1 MSHLEPTYLRYIYDG
16 LVKGSIH
23 PENAA
28 ELPDGLIGLYE
39 EAFDE
44 SQAVQVRQK
53 LLQRFAIWA
62 LLKKEVSAAFVAEVL
77 GETEDEIQGFI
88 SNYSAWFNSPES
100 GKYQLYHER
109 LKVYL
114 LQKMSEGEIHELHER
129 LILRLEK
136 AIKEQK
142 TDELEWY
149 GLEFLAEHLSVS
161 AMLNGDGQKLLNL
174 AYAQTHWQRQ
184 LIISKDYNWTKSG
197 LHSVMTWASKYK
209 DDEVIECG
217 LQMVDLHH
225 QEQNA
230 APQIVALVAEG
241 DFESAMK
248 RIEQFGGNDK
258 EGLQRKFILYMLC
271 LMELTLLDSKEK
283 SFQKEG
289 IEKLL
294 KHLDEQLPV
303 DHSVLNWNQFF
314 SSYLIFQ
321 MAFIWEILGINYLI
335 VFKRTIVWDF
345 IWIKNFKIIGI
356 KSLKVLLDC
365 AELLPEKQKDE
376 TLKEISIQ
384 LTKSKSF
391 RAAINCAN
399 LILDNSLKSQACLKI
414 SSELKNNKKDKLSD
428 LILNTAIENALLIDN
443 VLVKIRALTSIS
455 NYLISI
461 GKKGDAIEL
470 SNSALRTIEEISNLL
485 EKGTS
490 GELFRTIKTVSISLS
505 IISTN
510 YEKLGL
516 RKKSI
521 QLIQQAIENSNRVNS
536 RIKVTILR
544 FIALELAIQ
553 GKNKKLNSVIQD
565 AIDSALTI
573 VADVP
578 RNSAISELSIGLLE
592 LGHFKKAK
600 ILADKNTNLF
610 DKGRALDRISLNL
623 TNQGKIE
630 EAIIIAQEIKN
641 DFYKSIS
648 FLNIAVE
655 MVKIGKYNEANH
667 IALQLEVNK
676 LFKLCEEFYKKKR
689 FSEVYSLLYK
699 MIAQE
704 TTNDIS
710 SRVKIISNL
719 SKEKSLEQNYTDA
732 IIITRSI
739 DSNHNGTKSRLLAS
753 ISTAMFEQG
762 QTETSLL
769 IIEEALQCAL
779 EDDHHIFMYENLK
792 YIMNELIKQ
801 GNIEYALEILNHIE
815 SKSHKSIALSSLS
828 TSLFIR
834 GNAQLAN
841 KLLYEAK
848 EITLSH
854 SEVSFKDNSL
864 FQLSIDLFKQ
874 GLHDESAS
882 MILLIN
888 DKVKKCEAITAISAF
903 SRFQGNK
910 EISVLKST
918 ELLEIYNCLGN
929 EINDSERDTVR
940 CILTKELIYEGQD
953 QKAKIFIN
961 EIKIDKIK
969 HSALSALSEYL
980 FINHR
985 YQEAEQILM
994 QLKNNIEKQKALHSI
1009 VKYVFDKS
1017 GLKEVYRCLTFFKI
1031 EELKFLWLIE
1041 IHKNIPLK
1049 EYNKDVII
1057 SILKTQAI
1065 DLKTLSVFLQKFA
1078 LFELFYNKRTKNL
1091 SRYNHHFNLQWA
1103 IDIKNQLPN

>member
-1 MSHLEPTYLRYIYDG
+1 MPHLEPTYLRYIYDG
-16 LVKGSIH
+16 LIKGSIH
-23 PENAA
+23 PENSA

-44 SQAVQVRQK
+44 RTSVVERQK
-53 LLQRFAIWA
+53 LLKRFAIWA
-62 LLKKEVSAAFVAEVL
+62 LLKKEVSAGFVAEVL
-77 GETEDEIQGFI
+77 GDKEDEIQDFI
-88 SNYSAWFNSPES
+88 STYSAWFNSPES

-114 LQKMSEGEIHELHER
+114 LQKISEKEIHELHER

-136 AIKEQK
+136 GIKEQK
-142 TDELEWY
+142 ADEFEWY
-149 GLEFLAEHLSVS
+149 GLEFLTQHYAVN
-161 AMLNGDGQKLLNL
+161 AMLSGNGSKLLEL
-174 AYAQTHWQRQ
+174 AYNQNHWQRQ
-184 LIISKDYNWTKSG
+184 LKISKDYLWTKTG
-197 LHSVMTWASKYK
+197 LHSVMSWASKYK

-271 LMELTLLDSKEK
+271 LMELTLLESKNK
-283 SFQKEG
+283 PFRKEG

-303 DHSVLNWNQFF
+303 DHSVLNWGKFF
-314 SSYLIFQ
+314 SAYLTFK
-321 MAFIWEILGINYLI
+321 MAFIWEELGIDYLI
-335 VFKRTIVWDF
+335 VFKRTNEWDYE
-345 IWIKNFKIIGI
+345 WINNSKIIRT
-356 KSLKVLLDC
+356 KSLNVLLSC
-365 AELLPEKQKDE
+365 SKLLRENEKNE
-376 TLKEISIQ
+376 TLKSLSIQ
-384 LTKSKSF
+384 LTKRRSYG
-391 RAAINCAN
+391 AAVKFAN
-399 LILDNSLKSQACLKI
+399 LILNNSLKSQACLKI

-470 SNSALRTIEEISNLL
+470 SNSAFRTIEETSDSRQ
-485 EKGTS
+485 KG
-490 GELFRTIKTVSISLS
+490 ISISIL
-505 IISTN
+505 STN
-510 YEKLGL
+510 YEKLGW
-516 RKKSI
+516 RKKSNE
-521 QLIQQAIENSNRVNS
+521 LIQQAIEIADSVNS
-536 RIKVTILR
+536 RIKVSILK
-544 FIALELAIQ
+544 FIAIELAIQ

-565 AIDSALTI
+565 AIDSALNI
-573 VADVP
+573 AVDVP

-592 LGHFKKAK
+592 FGHFKKAK
-600 ILADKNTNLF
+600 ILADKNTNLW
-610 DKGRALDRISLNL
+610 DKGRALDRISLKL
-623 TNQGKIE
+623 VIQGKIE
-630 EAIIIAQEIKN
+630 EALVITQEIKN
-641 DFYKSIS
+641 DFMRTAS

-655 MVKIGKYNEANH
+655 MIKIGKYNEANH
-667 IALQLEVNK
+667 IAVQLEVNK

-710 SRVKIISNL
+710 SRVKIISKL

-732 IIITRSI
+732 IIITRSV

-762 QTETSLL
+762 QTKTSLL

-792 YIMNELIKQ
+792 YILNELIKQ
-801 GNIEYALEILNHIE
+801 GNIEYALEMLNHIQI
-815 SKSHKSIALSSLS
+815 KRDKIIVLSSLS
-828 TSLFIR
+828 TSLFLR
-834 GNAQLAN
+834 GNTQLAN
-841 KLLYEAK
+841 QFLLEAK
-848 EITLSH
+848 QSILSDYN
-854 SEVSFKDNSL
+854 SESNSLIDYSL

-874 GLHDESAS
+874 GMYGESAS
-882 MILLIN
+882 MIRLIN
-888 DKVKKCEAITAISAF
+888 DKVKKCEAIAAISAF

-910 EISVLKST
+910 EIPVLKST

-1091 SRYNHHFNLQWA
+1091 SRYNHQFNIQWA

>member
-1 MSHLEPTYLRYIYDG
+1 
-16 LVKGSIH
+16 
-23 PENAA
+23 
-28 ELPDGLIGLYE
+28 
-39 EAFDE
+39 
-44 SQAVQVRQK
+44 
-53 LLQRFAIWA
+53 
-62 LLKKEVSAAFVAEVL
+62 
-77 GETEDEIQGFI
+77 
-88 SNYSAWFNSPES
+88 
-100 GKYQLYHER
+100 
-109 LKVYL
+109 
-114 LQKMSEGEIHELHER
+114 
-129 LILRLEK
+129 
-136 AIKEQK
+136 
-142 TDELEWY
+142 
-149 GLEFLAEHLSVS
+149 
-161 AMLNGDGQKLLNL
+161 
-174 AYAQTHWQRQ
+174 
-184 LIISKDYNWTKSG
+184 
-197 LHSVMTWASKYK
+197 
-209 DDEVIECG
+209 
-217 LQMVDLHH
+217 
-225 QEQNA
+225 
-230 APQIVALVAEG
+230 
-241 DFESAMK
+241 
-248 RIEQFGGNDK
+248 
-258 EGLQRKFILYMLC
+258 
-271 LMELTLLDSKEK
+271 
-283 SFQKEG
+283 
-289 IEKLL
+289 
-294 KHLDEQLPV
+294 
-303 DHSVLNWNQFF
+303 
-314 SSYLIFQ
+314 
-321 MAFIWEILGINYLI
+321 
-335 VFKRTIVWDF
+335 
-345 IWIKNFKIIGI
+345 
-356 KSLKVLLDC
+356 
-365 AELLPEKQKDE
+365 
-376 TLKEISIQ
+376 
-384 LTKSKSF
+384 
-391 RAAINCAN
+391 
-399 LILDNSLKSQACLKI
+399 LDNSLKSQACLKI

-470 SNSALRTIEEISNLL
+470 SNSALRTIEETSNIRQ
-485 EKGTS
+485 KC
-490 GELFRTIKTVSISLS
+490 ICLS
-505 IISTN
+505 KLSTN
-510 YEKLGL
+510 YEKLGW
-516 RKKSI
+516 RKKSN
-521 QLIQQAIENSNRVNS
+521 QLVQQALEYADRESNSSGFNPRM
-536 RIKVTILR
+536 KVSNLK

-578 RNSAISELSIGLLE
+578 RNSAISELAIGLLE
-592 LGHFKKAK
+592 LGYFKKAK
-600 ILADKNTNLF
+600 TLADKNTNLW
-610 DKGRALDRISLNL
+610 DKGRALDRISLKL
-623 TNQGKIE
+623 VIQGKIE
-630 EAIIIAQEIKN
+630 EALVITQEIKN
-641 DFYKSIS
+641 DFMRTAS
-648 FLNIAVE
+648 FLNIALE
-655 MVKIGKYNEANH
+655 MIKIGKYNEANH

-762 QTETSLL
+762 QTKTSLL

-792 YIMNELIKQ
+792 YILNELIKQ
-801 GNIEYALEILNHIE
+801 GNIEYALEMLNHIQI
-815 SKSHKSIALSSLS
+815 KRDKIIVLSSLS
-828 TSLFIR
+828 TSLFLR
-834 GNAQLAN
+834 GNTQLAN
-841 KLLYEAK
+841 QFLLEAK
-848 EITLSH
+848 QSILSDYEYYLKESNSLISVCH
-854 SEVSFKDNSL
+854 SSL
-864 FQLSIDLFKQ
+864 FQLSLDLFKQ

-882 MILLIN
+882 MIRLIN
-888 DKVKKCEAITAISAF
+888 DKVKKCEAIAAISAF

-910 EISVLKST
+910 EIPVLKST

-961 EIKIDKIK
+961 EIKNDKIK

-1091 SRYNHHFNLQWA
+1091 SRYNHQFNIQWA